1 MGDKVTVGFSEFSD
15 NCLNLCNYYNELS
28 DGFNQMD
35 LYCRGTTIISMIQL
49 LAYVTFRTQLTFNKI
64 EILNDFKIENYS
76 TNALKQ

>member
-1 MGDKVTVGFSEFSD
+1 MGDKVTVGFSQFSD
-15 NCLNLCNYYNELS
+15 NCLNLCNHYNELS

-35 LYCRGTTIISMIQL
+35 LYCCGTIVIQF